1 VIIANPQRGAF
12 TNVSIKR
19 HQSAF
24 TLIEIMVVVAIIAI
38 LALTA
43 VPTLYQGVVRQQIKD
58 SMPLADLARDGVASF
73 YRREGKMPANNA
85 AANVPPAN
93 KIIGNYVTSVTVADG
108 AVTMTF
114 GNSAYSAVKG
124 KKLTWRP
131 AIVVD
136 APTVPIAW
144 VCGGKAPPNGM
155 TAQGRNE
162 TTLPGNVMPGGCG

>member
-1 VIIANPQRGAF
+1 LKLTFVRRSG
-12 TNVSIKR
+12 
-19 HQSAF
+19 F

-58 SMPLADLARDGVASF
+58 SMPLADLARDGVTSF
-73 YRREGKMPANNA
+73 YRREGKMPVDNA
-85 AANVPPAN
+85 AANVPAAN
-93 KIIGNYVTSVTVADG
+93 KIIGNYVTNVAVADG

-114 GNSAYSAVKG
+114 GNSAYTAIKG
-124 KKLTWRP
+124 KTLTWRP
-131 AIVVD
+131 AIVTD

-144 VCGGKAPPNGM
+144 VCGGKAPPEGM
-155 TAQGRNE
+155 TALGRNE

>member
-1 VIIANPQRGAF
+1 MSTANDLVHGCKL
-12 TNVSIKR
+12 KR
-19 HQSAF
+19 SQSAF

-43 VPTLYQGVVRQQIKD
+43 VPTLYQGVVRQQIKE

-73 YRREGKMPANNA
+73 YRREGKMPADNA

-93 KIIGNYVTSVTVADG
+93 KIIGNYVTNVTVVDG

-114 GNSAYSAVKG
+114 GNSAYSAVKS
-124 KKLTWRP
+124 KKLTWQP

-155 TAQGRNE
+155 TVQGRNE
-162 TTLPGNVMPGGCG
+162 TTLPGNMLPGGCG